1 MIKAQTD
8 ILQSLVNRL
17 REARKEAGDRLGEV
31 LAETSVR
38 ERAAAVADKIEDLRL
53 ELTRRLRHSEP
64 PAEQPPAKPLQD
76 MTVHELHHLAAKR
89 HIAGRS
95 SMNKARL
102 IDALRQE

>member
-1 MIKAQTD
+1 MTRAQTD
-8 ILQSLVNRL
+8 ILQGLVNRL
-17 REARKEAGDRLGEV
+17 REARKEVGDRLGEV

-64 PAEQPPAKPLQD
+64 PAKPPAQPLQD
-76 MTVHELHHLAAKR
+76 MTVHELHQLAAKR

-95 SMNKARL
+95 SMNKSKL
-102 IDALRQE
+102 IDALRRE

>member
-1 MIKAQTD
+1 MTRAQTD
-8 ILQSLVNRL
+8 ILQGLVNRL

-64 PAEQPPAKPLQD
+64 PAQPLQD
-76 MTVHELHHLAAKR
+76 MTVHELHQLAAKR

-95 SMNKARL
+95 SMNKAKL